1 MEIGKSRIKPIMAC
15 RALFLA
21 ACLWGAL
28 NGHHPPA
35 IAQSTSAPADV
46 YGIQVAQG
54 IQQANLMNMVRRQDE
69 QDKQIAALTAATEA
83 NANAQA
89 GSQGETRGLIGGLG
103 ILQVIIAVIAYR
115 KKGTA

>member
-1 MEIGKSRIKPIMAC
+1 MRHRLLQPIMAC

-21 ACLWGAL
+21 ACFWWAL
-28 NGHHPPA
+28 GGRHPPA
-35 IAQSTSAPADV
+35 IAQAPADV

-54 IQQANLMNMVRRQDE
+54 IQQANLLNMVRRQDE